1 MKAAAINSFG
11 GPEVVELLDVETP
24 TAGAGQ
30 VRVRVKAAGVQAA
43 DCAVRGGWTPPGQAL
58 AFPQKIGNEFAGVVD
73 QAGEGA
79 ERFPVGSAVLGWAML
94 AGHAEYVVV
103 PVEQIVAKPASMPW
117 PVAGSLSAS
126 GQTAHTALERLKV
139 GAGDTLLVHAA
150 AGGVGTIAVQL
161 AKRYGATVIGTA
173 GPRNHDY
180 LRSLGAIPVAYGAG
194 LADRVRESAPQ
205 GVTAA
210 LDGAGGDAVD
220 VSVELVGDR
229 ERIGTLV
236 AFERVEELGI
246 LGLFSQRSAGRL
258 QQLVDLY
265 AEGGLHVEIAR
276 TFPLAEAAD
285 AHRAVETRHVRG
297 KIALVVED

>member
-24 TAGAGQ
+24 TAGPGQ
-30 VRVRVKAAGVQAA
+30 VRVRVKAAGIQAA
-43 DCAVRGGWTPPGQAL
+43 DCAVRGGWAPPGQSL

-73 QAGEGA
+73 QVGEGA
-79 ERFPVGSAVLGWAML
+79 EGFPVGSEVLGWALL
-94 AGHAEYVVV
+94 AGHAEYLVV
-103 PVEQIVAKPASMPW
+103 PTDQIVTKPASMPW
-117 PVAGSLSAS
+117 PVAGVFSAS

-150 AGGVGTIAVQL
+150 AGGVGTVAVQL
-161 AKRYGATVIGTA
+161 AKAYGATVIGTA
-173 GPRNHDY
+173 GPHNHDY
-180 LRSLGAIPVAYGAG
+180 LRSLGAVPVAYGEG
-194 LADRVRESAPQ
+194 LSDRVRELAPQ

-220 VSVELVGDR
+220 VSVELVEDR
-229 ERIGTLV
+229 DRIGTLV
-236 AFERVEELGI
+236 AFDRVEELGI
-246 LGLFSQRSAGRL
+246 LGLFSQRSTTRL

-265 AEGGLHVEIAR
+265 ADGRLRIEVSR
-276 TFPLAEAAD
+276 TFPLAQAAD

-297 KIALVVED
+297 KIAIVVD